1 MGLASI
7 SDWRDAPDCTDLSR
21 RCHKLHR
28 AMMNNGAERSAPE
41 PAFRHDRSA
50 LYAERFLLPAR
61 ATMAMMVGA
70 KEDAECQLF
79 LKA

>member
-1 MGLASI
+1 MTTN
-7 SDWRDAPDCTDLSR
+7 D
-21 RCHKLHR
+21 
-28 AMMNNGAERSAPE
+28 GAEAYAPE
-41 PAFRHDRSA
+41 PVFRHDLAS